1 VYLNVV
7 YECDQLAS
15 QRLLDSRGFLT
26 HLCRKTEP
34 FQYAGSIDAV
44 TVKLSCYEGGHS
56 GWRPE
61 LTKAKIK
68 RRSMCRNSSHV
79 IQRDVSVVEI
89 NAPLDHSLVLKAN
102 NPSEVADLI
111 AKALIW
117 AIENGLRANSGMD
130 KAMLCEH
137 VRAAAASFGARE

>member
-7 YECDQLAS
+7 YECDQSAS
-15 QRLLDSRGFLT
+15 QRLLDSRSFLT

-34 FQYAGSIDAV
+34 FQYGVGVEAV
-44 TVKLSCYEGGHS
+44 TVKLSCYEGGFS

-68 RRSMCRNSSHV
+68 RKSMCRNSNHE
-79 IQRDVSVVEI
+79 IQRDVSLAEI
-89 NAPLDHSLVLKAN
+89 NAPLDHSLLLRAN
-102 NPSEVADLI
+102 SPSEVADLI
-111 AKALIW
+111 AMALVW
-117 AIENGLRANSGMD
+117 AIENGLRDNSGID
-130 KAMLCEH
+130 KVMLCEH